1 MSWPTLV
8 VAIRPPECI
17 ADCWAIVFGAAVAI
31 HWRRQLV
38 YFSTSRDRV
47 HRIALN
53 ATDQQLP
60 VAGGADADADTDAAR
75 SQAEVIYQAGS
86 RAGGA
91 GLRLSVD
98 WLYDRLY
105 VADQNT
111 VSTSRARTCSLLWQ
125 PLCLSDV
132 CVSAY
137 VRIC

>member
-1 MSWPTLV
+1 MHRALLV
-8 VAIRPPECI
+8 
-17 ADCWAIVFGAAVAI
+17 IVLCAAVAI

-53 ATDQQLP
+53 ATGQQQP
-60 VAGGADADADTDAAR
+60 
-75 SQAEVIYQAGS
+75 AEVVYQAGS

-105 VADQNT
+105 VADQNA
-111 VSTSRARTCSLLWQ
+111 VSLSRAPACCHGNR
-125 PLCLSDV
+125 PRHACLRDV
-132 CVSAY
+132 CCLRVFAS
-137 VRIC
+137 VRASLGHTSLMSLSLGVAKRFLFM